1 MRRREFITFL
11 SCMTIAAPRK
21 AIAQTSAKVY
31 RLAVV
36 SSGGPVAESSPN
48 AKVLLGALSARGYTL
63 GQNLAFVFPSSAT
76 EQAAQLPQAMVEIKA
91 SKVDVIVAYGY
102 PTALAA
108 KMAGIPTVV
117 AFGVGDPVATG
128 LVESLSR
135 PGGTITGISDVAT
148 MLTTKRMGLLKE
160 LVPNL
165 RRVAMLWNKDDLGMS
180 QRYAASA
187 KAAQSMG
194 VTVQPLGVREPDDFN
209 EAFTV
214 MDREPSDALLMVS
227 DSLTRLNRKR
237 VFEYAAAHRL
247 PAIYEYD
254 SLVRDGGLMSYGPDL
269 RESLE
274 RAASMVD
281 RIFKGAK
288 PADLPFEQP
297 TRYLF
302 VINLKTAKSI
312 GLEIP
317 ATLLALADEVIE

>member
-1 MRRREFITFL
+1 
-11 SCMTIAAPRK
+11 
-21 AIAQTSAKVY
+21 
-31 RLAVV
+31 
-36 SSGGPVAESSPN
+36 
-48 AKVLLGALSARGYTL
+48 
-63 GQNLAFVFPSSAT
+63 
-76 EQAAQLPQAMVEIKA
+76 
-91 SKVDVIVAYGY
+91 
-102 PTALAA
+102 
-108 KMAGIPTVV
+108 MAGIPTVV

-128 LVESLSR
+128 LVESLAR

-148 MLTTKRMGLLKE
+148 TLTTKRMGLLKE
-160 LVPNL
+160 LLPNL

-187 KAAQSMG
+187 RAAELMG

-209 EAFTV
+209 EAFAV
-214 MDREPSDALLMVS
+214 MDREPPDALLMVS
-227 DSLTRLNRKR
+227 YFLTRLNRNR

-254 SLVRDGGLMSYGPDL
+254 PLVRDGGLMSYGPDL

-312 GLEIP
+312 GLDIP
-317 ATLLALADEVIE
+317 TTLLALADEVIE